1 MATFHKMTDPFGTEV
16 IRCYVKGAPDQLLAR
31 AGTVF
36 DADAG
41 PVPVDGRARELY
53 LAENQRLG
61 EQGLRVLA
69 TARKDFDP
77 ATFDPG
83 TDLLPLMTDLEL
95 LALVGIVDPPR
106 PAAKA
111 SIATARKA
119 GIKVRMIT
127 GDHGVTAAAIAR
139 QLGID
144 GTVIT
149 GAEFGAMSD
158 EEVLGQLDDIGVIAR
173 VTPEHKVRLVDLLK
187 HQGHIVAMTGDGV
200 NDAPALKKADIGI
213 AMGITGTEVTKEA
226 AVMVLTD
233 DNFSTIVKAVEL
245 GRGLYDNLVKYV
257 RFQMGCLFGFIVSF
271 LGASIFN
278 IAGGVPFLP
287 LQTLWI
293 NFTTLLFQAIGLGY
307 GQPAGG
313 LMERRPRPPD
323 EPILTRGRFAWLI
336 AVGLVMGAGTLGVIS
351 WAERAHTRE
360 IAHTMGVVTFSLY
373 ALFFSIATRDERR
386 TVFSLD
392 TFADAKFVIAT
403 GVSILTLL
411 LTTVFGP
418 LQAFLKTTSL
428 DVRQWLICLAV
439 ALSIVVVSEVRKAV
453 ARRRPVPSQ
462 PITR

>member
-1 MATFHKMTDPFGTEV
+1 VTVPA
-16 IRCYVKGAPDQLLAR
+16 GAPASTLAPGEDGPVWHTLRTDQVLQAEQVDGQHGLTSAEAAARVERFGLNTFDAGRVEPRWRAFVRQYADLMQLVLLGAGLVSLGLQQEGKAAAAVTALQTIEGKGYAADGPITRVAGEGGIPLDDFLLPMVLAR

-69 TARKDFDP
+69 TARRDFDP

-149 GAEFGAMSD
+149 GAE
-158 EEVLGQLDDIGVIAR
+158 
-173 VTPEHKVRLVDLLK
+173 
-187 HQGHIVAMTGDGV
+187 
-200 NDAPALKKADIGI
+200 
-213 AMGITGTEVTKEA
+213 VTKEA
-226 AVMVLTD
+226 AVMILTD

-245 GRGLYDNLVKYV
+245 GRGLY
-257 RFQMGCLFGFIVSF
+257 
-271 LGASIFN
+271 
-278 IAGGVPFLP
+278 
-287 LQTLWI
+287 
-293 NFTTLLFQAIGLGY
+293 
-307 GQPAGG
+307 
-313 LMERRPRPPD
+313 
-323 EPILTRGRFAWLI
+323 
-336 AVGLVMGAGTLGVIS
+336 
-351 WAERAHTRE
+351 
-360 IAHTMGVVTFSLY
+360 
-373 ALFFSIATRDERR
+373 ALFFTIATRDEHR

-418 LQAFLKTTSL
+418 LQTFLKTTSL
-428 DVRQWLICLAV
+428 DVRQWLTCLAV

-453 ARRRPVPSQ
+453 PRRRTVPSQ

>member
-1 MATFHKMTDPFGTEV
+1 VTVPA
-16 IRCYVKGAPDQLLAR
+16 GAPASTLAPGEDGPVWHTLRTDQVLQAEQVDGQHGLTSAEAAARVERFGLNTFDAGRVEPRWRAFVRQYADLMQLVLLGAGLVSLGLQQEGKAAAAVTALQTIEGKGYAADGPITRVAGEGEIPLDDFLLPMVLAR

-69 TARKDFDP
+69 TARRDFDP

-149 GAEFGAMSD
+149 GAE
-158 EEVLGQLDDIGVIAR
+158 
-173 VTPEHKVRLVDLLK
+173 
-187 HQGHIVAMTGDGV
+187 
-200 NDAPALKKADIGI
+200 
-213 AMGITGTEVTKEA
+213 VTKEA
-226 AVMVLTD
+226 AVMILTD

-245 GRGLYDNLVKYV
+245 GRGLY
-257 RFQMGCLFGFIVSF
+257 
-271 LGASIFN
+271 
-278 IAGGVPFLP
+278 
-287 LQTLWI
+287 
-293 NFTTLLFQAIGLGY
+293 
-307 GQPAGG
+307 
-313 LMERRPRPPD
+313 
-323 EPILTRGRFAWLI
+323 
-336 AVGLVMGAGTLGVIS
+336 
-351 WAERAHTRE
+351 
-360 IAHTMGVVTFSLY
+360 
-373 ALFFSIATRDERR
+373 ALFFSIATRDEHR

-418 LQAFLKTTSL
+418 LQTFLKTTSL

-439 ALSIVVVSEVRKAV
+439 ALSIVVSEVRKAV
-453 ARRRPVPSQ
+453 ARRRTVPSQ
-462 PITR
+462 SITR

>member
-1 MATFHKMTDPFGTEV
+1 VTVPA
-16 IRCYVKGAPDQLLAR
+16 GAPASTLAPGEDGPVWHTLRTDQVLQAEQVDGQHGLTSAEAAARVERFGLNTFDAGRVEPRWRAFVRQYADLMQLVLLGAGLVSLGLQQEGKAAAAVTALQTIEGKGYAADGPITRVAGEGEIPLDDFLLPMVLAR

-69 TARKDFDP
+69 TARRDFDP

-149 GAEFGAMSD
+149 GAE
-158 EEVLGQLDDIGVIAR
+158 
-173 VTPEHKVRLVDLLK
+173 
-187 HQGHIVAMTGDGV
+187 
-200 NDAPALKKADIGI
+200 
-213 AMGITGTEVTKEA
+213 VTKEA
-226 AVMVLTD
+226 AVMILTD

-245 GRGLYDNLVKYV
+245 GRGLY
-257 RFQMGCLFGFIVSF
+257 
-271 LGASIFN
+271 
-278 IAGGVPFLP
+278 
-287 LQTLWI
+287 
-293 NFTTLLFQAIGLGY
+293 
-307 GQPAGG
+307 
-313 LMERRPRPPD
+313 
-323 EPILTRGRFAWLI
+323 
-336 AVGLVMGAGTLGVIS
+336 
-351 WAERAHTRE
+351 
-360 IAHTMGVVTFSLY
+360 
-373 ALFFSIATRDERR
+373 ALFFSIATRDEHR

-418 LQAFLKTTSL
+418 LQTFLKTTSL
-428 DVRQWLICLAV
+428 DVRQWLTCLAV

-453 ARRRPVPSQ
+453 PRRRTVPSQ